1 MYKKRNKM
9 AGIAAGVFLM
19 AAATGCG
26 QSATETTQP
35 QAGETQTVVAETT
48 ESTVAESTEEKTVEA
63 VEITEEDF
71 QVIIGETTIEIG
83 GDMIAYQEVIGEPD
97 DYSAAKSCLGT
108 GEDKTFVYGETAIYT
123 KPIDGMDKIY
133 LIEVTGGAQLPCGI
147 AIGSS
152 LEDVERIFGACEET
166 EGTEYLY
173 SSADKTIGFDMDDGI
188 VSFIEI
194 FGEE

>member
-1 MYKKRNKM
+1 MYRKYNKM
-9 AGIAAGVFLM
+9 AGIAAGVFFM

-26 QSATETTQP
+26 QDATDTTQP
-35 QAGETQTVVAETT
+35 QVIETQTVEAE
-48 ESTVAESTEEKTVEA
+48 SIVVESTEEKTVEA
-63 VEITEEDF
+63 VEITEKDF
-71 QVIIGETTIEIG
+71 QVIIDETTIEIG
-83 GDMIAYQEVIGEPD
+83 GDMIVYQEAIGEPD

-147 AIGSS
+147 AVGSS
-152 LEDVERIFGACEET
+152 LEDVERIFGNCEEI